1 MQLTALDFDRFA
13 PFYDLEFG
21 SFDDD
26 LPLYR
31 AFAAHAG
38 HPILELGCGTGRVLL
53 PLAAEGYRIT
63 GVDLSPAMLTTAQAA
78 VAEQGLDGRV
88 TLVEGDIRTLTGLP
102 DGHFALAF
110 SAINSFL
117 HLETQEDQLAA
128 LAAVGRCLRPGG
140 LFIAD
145 LFSPHP
151 DLLMEYDGRYVHSG
165 TFSDERT
172 GERIDKFSS
181 SVLDHAE
188 QRIDTTFFYDR
199 QRPDGTLVRST
210 APFILRYV
218 GRHEF
223 ALLLERAGFADVAFY
238 GSYDLDPFTSASDRM
253 IAVATWPSE

>member
-1 MQLTALDFDRFA
+1 MELTAIDFDRFA

-31 AFAAHAG
+31 AFASHAG

-53 PLAAEGYRIT
+53 PLAAEGYRIS
-63 GVDLSPAMLTTAQAA
+63 GVDLSPAMLAVAQAA
-78 VAEQGLDGRV
+78 VDAQGLEGRV
-88 TLVEGDIRTLTGLP
+88 ALVEGDIRSLDGLP
-102 DGHFALAF
+102 DDHFALAF

-117 HLETQEDQLAA
+117 HLETQADQLAA
-128 LAAVGRCLRPGG
+128 LAAVFRCLRPGG

-151 DLLMEYDGRYVHSG
+151 DILGEYDGRLVHAG
-165 TFSDERT
+165 TFRDEAT

-181 SVLDHAE
+181 STLDQAE

-199 QRPDGTLVRST
+199 QRADGSFVRST
-210 APFILRYV
+210 ASFILRYV
-218 GRHEF
+218 GRYEF
-223 ALLLERAGFADVAFY
+223 ALLLERAGFGDITFY

-253 IAVATWPSE
+253 IAVAARPG